1 MEKEEVQKPDVDV
14 NKYAKDYNETGFWY
28 KIKKYSFKM
37 GVKPLYISL
46 LLYYSIPKASFIDK
60 AIIFGSIGYLISPLD
75 LILDTIPVVGIMD
88 DIGVLM
94 FAYYRV
100 KSNIDDE
107 IRNKAKEKLLSIFG
121 KFDENEIKDL

>member
-14 NKYAKDYNETGFWY
+14 NKYAKDYNETGFWD
-28 KIKKYSFKM
+28 KIKKYAFKM

-60 AIIFGSIGYLISPLD
+60 AIIFGSLGYLISPLD

>member
-14 NKYAKDYNETGFWY
+14 NKYAKDYNETGFWD
-28 KIKKYSFKM
+28 KIKKYAFKM

-60 AIIFGSIGYLISPLD
+60 AIIFGSLGYLISPLD

-107 IRNKAKEKLLSIFG
+107 IRNKAKEKLISIFG

>member
-14 NKYAKDYNETGFWY
+14 NKYAKDYNETGFWD
-28 KIKKYSFKM
+28 KIKKYAFKM

-60 AIIFGSIGYLISPLD
+60 AIIFGSLGFLISPLD

-107 IRNKAKEKLLSIFG
+107 IRNKAKEKLISIFG

>member
-14 NKYAKDYNETGFWY
+14 NKYAKDYNETGFWD

-60 AIIFGSIGYLISPLD
+60 AIIFGSLGYLISPLD

-107 IRNKAKEKLLSIFG
+107 IRNKAKEKLISIFG

>member
-14 NKYAKDYNETGFWY
+14 NNYAKDYNETGFWD
-28 KIKKYSFKM
+28 KIKKYAFKM

-60 AIIFGSIGYLISPLD
+60 AIIFGSLGYLISPLD